1 MTTAVKTAGNTA
13 DVTAAL
19 AARTAGFALEGA
31 AVLIQVPQV
40 PLELIEPDVAKSR
53 GYFAYPPHALF
64 YLAATFRGLGI
75 ETRLLDLNFVTL
87 DAAQKSK
94 DAVLPAWEAALTDAL
109 DGIETPVI
117 GVSLMFD
124 NTYAEFTRVCRRI
137 RELKPKAAIF
147 AGGVAASA
155 DPEKILDDG
164 LADLVFC
171 HEGEGGIESF
181 YAWRRGE
188 RASGPVNV
196 AFRDLDGNHRQT
208 PMHSGGEVDLDI
220 RDELAKVP
228 IALYHRQ
235 GSLSNFSR
243 MNGIDVPFATVL
255 SRRGC
260 RARCSFCGVR
270 NFNGKSVR
278 VRDNKGVV
286 AEMEKLRNEHGVR
299 HFDWLDDDLLYDRD
313 GIIELFDMIAE
324 RLPDVTWA
332 ANNGLIASA
341 IKPDVLQAME
351 RSHCIGYKIGLESGN
366 PDVLKAIHKPASL
379 DTFFEFAKLA
389 QAYPSMLVAVNF
401 IMGFPGERFHQM
413 LDSFRVSI
421 TARLDWQNFYVY
433 QHLKNTELYKAVGGT
448 SGGVVETEQGKDG
461 QHVSFNPVRGGQFK
475 KAKASAL
482 AEGYDIFDLEP
493 AIEPT
498 RPQLREIWFAFNTI
512 ANFLKMPA
520 LDTDSDVRL
529 RQAVRW
535 MEALQH
541 AYPEDALMS
550 STFYALQARLGE
562 TNKAGLDKLK
572 DAARAKLARSEY
584 WRRRDK
590 TFAFSAFLDGGR
602 PVVDPRAEAI
612 LAKAA

>member
-1 MTTAVKTAGNTA
+1 MTTALKTAGSAA
-13 DVTAAL
+13 DVANAL
-19 AARTAGFALEGA
+19 ARRMAGFELEGG

-40 PLELIEPDVAKSR
+40 PLELIEPEVARSR

-64 YLAATFRGLGI
+64 YLAATFRGLGL

-87 DAAQKSK
+87 DAAQKGK
-94 DAVLPAWEAALTDAL
+94 DTVLPAWERALEEAL
-109 DGIETPVI
+109 AGIENPVI

-124 NTYAEFTRVCRRI
+124 NTYAEFIRVCRRI

-188 RASGPVNV
+188 RRSGPINV
-196 AFRDLDGNHRQT
+196 AFKDLDGAHRQT
-208 PMHSGGEVDLDI
+208 AMHSGGEVDLDI

-278 VRDNKGVV
+278 VRDNDGVV
-286 AEMEKLRNEHGVR
+286 KEMEKLRREHGIR

-341 IKPDVLQAME
+341 LKPEVLDAMQ

-379 DTFFEFAKLA
+379 ETFFAFAKVA
-389 QAYPSMLVAVNF
+389 QNYPSMLVAVNF
-401 IMGFPGERFHQM
+401 IMGFPGEKFHQM
-413 LDSFRVSI
+413 LDSFRVSVA
-421 TARLDWQNFYVY
+421 ARLDWQNFYVY

-448 SGGVVETEQGKDG
+448 SGGVVETEHKDG
-461 QHVSFNPVRGGQFK
+461 QHVSFNPVRGGQFR
-475 KAKASAL
+475 KAKAEPM
-482 AEGYDIFDLEP
+482 AEGYDIFDLDP

-498 RPQLREIWFAFNTI
+498 RAQLREIWFAFNTVS
-512 ANFLKMPA
+512 NFLKMPA
-520 LDTDSDVRL
+520 LDTSSDVRL

-535 MEALQH
+535 MGALQH
-541 AYPEDALMS
+541 AYPEDALMAS
-550 STFYALQARLGE
+550 ALYALQARLGE
-562 TNKAGLDKLK
+562 AQRDELVRLK
-572 DAARAKLARSEY
+572 DAARAKLARSDY

-590 TFAFSAFLDGGR
+590 VFGFSAFLDDAR
-602 PVVDPRAEAI
+602 PEVDRRAEAI
-612 LAKAA
+612 LSKAA

>member
-1 MTTAVKTAGNTA
+1 MTTALKTAAGTG
-13 DVTAAL
+13 DVTSAL
-19 AARTAGFALEGA
+19 SARMAGFELAGGA
-31 AVLIQVPQV
+31 ILIQVPQV
-40 PLELIEPDVAKSR
+40 PLELIEPEVARSR

-87 DAAQKSK
+87 DAAQRGK
-94 DAVLPAWEAALTDAL
+94 DAVSPAWEAALDESLAAF
-109 DGIETPVI
+109 ERPVVC
-117 GVSLMFD
+117 VSLMFD

-137 RELKPKAAIF
+137 RELKPKAAIL

-171 HEGEGGIESF
+171 HEGESGIESF
-181 YAWRRGE
+181 YAWHRGE
-188 RASGPVNV
+188 RRSGPLNI
-196 AFRDLDGNHRQT
+196 AFKDVDGHHRQT
-208 PMHSGGEVDLDI
+208 PMHSGGAVDLDI

-228 IALYHRQ
+228 MALYHRQ

-243 MNGIDVPFATVL
+243 MNGIYVPFATVL

-278 VRDNKGVV
+278 VRDNEGVV
-286 AEMEKLRNEHGVR
+286 KEMEKLRKEHGVR

-341 IKPDVLQAME
+341 IKPEVLRAME

-379 DTFFEFAKLA
+379 DTFFAFAELA
-389 QAYPSMLVAVNF
+389 QDYPSMLVAVNF

-413 LDSFRVSI
+413 LDSFRVSVK
-421 TARLDWQNFYVY
+421 ARLDWQNFYVY

-461 QHVSFNPVRGGQFK
+461 QHVSFNPVRAGQFK
-475 KAKASAL
+475 KAKASQL
-482 AEGYDIFDLEP
+482 AEGYDIFELDT

-498 RPQLREIWFAFNTI
+498 RPQLREIWFAFNTV

-520 LDTDSDVRL
+520 LDTGSDVRL

-541 AYPEDALMS
+541 AYPEDALMA
-550 STFYALQARLGE
+550 STLYALQARLGE
-562 TNKAGLDKLK
+562 MKKDGLAKLK
-572 DAARAKLARSEY
+572 DAARAKLARSDY
-584 WRRRDK
+584 WQRRDK
-590 TFAFSAFLDGGR
+590 TFGFSAFLDDAR
-602 PVVDPRAEAI
+602 PVVDKRAEAV
-612 LAKAA
+612 LSDAA